1 MTDSV
6 STTPPPITAVTG
18 GIAGMTATYAA
29 VRGLADRFDATGDRL
44 RDRAT
49 DDARVLVDPELL
61 ESAPLSPWTFAE
73 AESAVTL
80 AASGVHGA
88 AELSVA
94 YEADAMLVRATVT
107 AFQECDRLV
116 ATTLDALEYAVGFE
130 VGYVASANA
139 PALLLAGAV
148 AAPTWMRLPPD
159 SRRRLGDSAEEWAD
173 EHPTEVQRGVESS
186 GGLLDGVLVGAPL
199 LGALLARRPFHPTA
213 TDAAS
218 DVAGLYPPEG
228 APVVIHRPDLSVP
241 LGARPPE
248 DLAGLMRHLEQTNDL
263 SPADR
268 PGDQGTVEVQTLH
281 EPDGSLRH
289 IVYLPG
295 TDDLVTPPWSG
306 DGDARDLPADLRVI
320 SGADTTYAEGIRRA
334 MTEAGIG
341 PHDPV
346 LLVGHSLGGM
356 EAASMLAHGSGF
368 DVTHVVTAGSPI
380 AGIHGYPPGSHVL
393 SLENR
398 GDVVPLLDGHDNA
411 DSVPQVTVQFDDHET
426 SIAGNHALAHY
437 VRGAGAVDASPDP
450 SIREQLHSLRLHG
463 FLGGHV
469 PATSQILQ
477 VTR

>member
-1 MTDSV
+1 
-6 STTPPPITAVTG
+6 
-18 GIAGMTATYAA
+18 
-29 VRGLADRFDATGDRL
+29 
-44 RDRAT
+44 
-49 DDARVLVDPELL
+49 
-61 ESAPLSPWTFAE
+61 
-73 AESAVTL
+73 
-80 AASGVHGA
+80 
-88 AELSVA
+88 
-94 YEADAMLVRATVT
+94 
-107 AFQECDRLV
+107 
-116 ATTLDALEYAVGFE
+116 
-130 VGYVASANA
+130 
-139 PALLLAGAV
+139 
-148 AAPTWMRLPPD
+148 
-159 SRRRLGDSAEEWAD
+159 
-173 EHPTEVQRGVESS
+173 
-186 GGLLDGVLVGAPL
+186 
-199 LGALLARRPFHPTA
+199 
-213 TDAAS
+213 
-218 DVAGLYPPEG
+218 
-228 APVVIHRPDLSVP
+228 
-241 LGARPPE
+241 
-248 DLAGLMRHLEQTNDL
+248 
-263 SPADR
+263 
-268 PGDQGTVEVQTLH
+268 
-281 EPDGSLRH
+281 
-289 IVYLPG
+289 
-295 TDDLVTPPWSG
+295 
-306 DGDARDLPADLRVI
+306 VI